1 MIEEEIKELSGKMD
15 AVKERLEAILT
26 KVEDLENN
34 QLGYVDDLIP
44 LTPSDDLEDVK
55 GRVNQI
61 MKILQRLSIN

>member
-15 AVKERLEAILT
+15 AVNERLEAILT

>member
-1 MIEEEIKELSGKMD
+1 MEADIEKLNKKLDS
-15 AVKERLEAILT
+15 LLT
-26 KVEDLENN
+26 KIEDIENN